1 MKRSD
6 KTLMQILSDTEESHH
21 LNELLMLRSK
31 NKKDASADDIL
42 KNIVNPT
49 LEDLEY
55 YLMYYATEE
64 TGEDELKRIISVWI
78 DAQIKK
84 I

>member
-1 MKRSD
+1 MKWHD
-6 KTLMQILSDTEESHH
+6 KNLMQILDDTEESHH

-42 KNIVNPT
+42 NNIVHPT

-55 YLMYYATEE
+55 YLKYYAKEE
-64 TGEDELKRIISVWI
+64 TGKDELKRMISAWI

-84 I
+84 N